1 MMGYEQCGPTL
12 VGEDNVACIHM
23 SESSAMFHK
32 GKHID
37 VRVYRL
43 REFVADGVM
52 KLYYINTASQVADT
66 LTKSLPSEAVRNHR
80 DTMAGTM
87 RGTGAAAASA

>member
-1 MMGYEQCGPTL
+1 MGYPQHGPTL
-12 VGEDNVACIHM
+12 VGEDNMACIHM

-43 REFVADGVM
+43 REFVADKVM
-52 KLYYINTASQVADT
+52 NLYYISTVSQVADR
-66 LTKSLPSEAVRNHR
+66 LTKSLPSYAVCKHR
-80 DTMAGTM
+80 DIM
-87 RGTGAAAASA
+87 TGVDSGLTAASA